1 MYKKISIIGLGF
13 VGLPMLVNLADK
25 MKKTKIFGI
34 EKKNKEGILKI
45 NNLKKNN
52 FFISS
57 QMINY

>member
-34 EKKNKEGILKI
+34 EKKNK
-45 NNLKKNN
+45 
-52 FFISS
+52 
-57 QMINY
+57 